1 MKSASG
7 LTALIYCVLS
17 FCMQERN
24 YLRISLLVLSLVVLY
39 FVFRIFQAFLLP
51 MSLAVI
57 LVTLCY
63 PVFHWTSRKLKGNR
77 NWAALLTCIWVTAAI
92 IVPLVLLLILLTGQI
107 ASVYQ
112 QIQEHLESGG
122 FQDILELQ
130 DSPLAK
136 PLIDWIS
143 PYIDFESIDIVAS
156 FAAGF
161 QQMSLFFL
169 RQSTNIL
176 QGIFSVVANFLIMLI
191 TMFFLFRDGAQL
203 VEEVKI
209 ITPLS
214 NPYEEAL
221 IRKFQEVARATVLG
235 TLLTAL
241 AQGAAG
247 GVLFWVVGIPNAL
260 FWGFL
265 MGLFSLLPVVG
276 TGIIW
281 GPWAL
286 YLLVVTSPVQGII
299 LIVGGFL
306 VAFIDNVLRPLFIE
320 GKVEMHTL
328 LVFMSILGG
337 INYFGME
344 GVIFGPIIVALGLT
358 FIELYK
364 MEFLQE
370 LSGSNQA

>member
-1 MKSASG
+1 M
-7 LTALIYCVLS
+7 L
-17 FCMQERN
+17 ERN

-51 MSLAVI
+51 LSLAVV

-63 PVFHWTSRKLKGNR
+63 PVFQWTSSKLRGNR
-77 NWAALLTCIWVTAAI
+77 SWAALLTCIWVTAAI
-92 IVPLVLLLILLTGQI
+92 ILPVVLLLILLTGQI

-112 QIQEHLESGG
+112 QIQEQLESGG

-130 DSPLAK
+130 DSPYVK
-136 PLIDWIS
+136 PLIDWIR
-143 PYIDFESIDIVAS
+143 PYVDWESLDVVGS
-156 FAAGF
+156 FTAGF
-161 QQMSLFFL
+161 QQLSLFFL
-169 RQSTNIL
+169 RQSTSIL
-176 QGIFSVVANFLIMLI
+176 QGLFSIIANFLIMLI
-191 TMFFLFRDGAQL
+191 TMFFLFRDGSRL
-203 VEEVKI
+203 VEEVKM

-214 NPYEEAL
+214 NQYEEVL
-221 IRKFQEVARATVLG
+221 IGKFQEVTRATVIG

-281 GPWAL
+281 GPWAI
-286 YLLVVTSPVQGII
+286 YLLIAISPVQGII
-299 LIVGGFL
+299 VIVGGFL
-306 VAFIDNVLRPLFIE
+306 VSLIDNVLRPLFIE
-320 GKVEMHTL
+320 GKVEMHTF
-328 LVFMSILGG
+328 LVFMSIIGG
-337 INYFGME
+337 INYFGIE

-358 FIELYK
+358 FLELYK
-364 MEFLQE
+364 LEFRQE
-370 LSGSNQA
+370 LSKSNKA